1 MTHSER
7 TSKQWLWRAL
17 PLLVFAVLLVR
28 TAWVCDDAYITFR
41 TVDNFLHG
49 HGLRWNVFERV
60 QVYTHPLWMM
70 CMTAIVFV
78 TREFYVTGIVFSMLL
93 SLAALGHLA
102 FRMASSTAA
111 AIAVSAL
118 LLSSKAFVEYSTS
131 GLENPLSNLL
141 LVLFIGVYLSN
152 RKLVWLALLAC
163 LGTLNRMDTVLFYAP
178 ALALELWRA
187 RSWRSVGTVALAFAP
202 MIAWESFSL
211 VYYGFFFPNT
221 AYAKLSTGIEG
232 ADLARQGV
240 QYLLNA
246 CEMDPVTIVG
256 IVAGLIA
263 PIALRDRRRA
273 PIVVGT
279 ALYLVYIVKVGGDFM
294 MGRFLAAPLC
304 ASAAMLIGLEWRRS
318 VAAVTGVAALALS
331 FVPLRPML
339 TTGANYGDVQD
350 ESNITHRVGDQRF
363 MYYAGTGLL
372 DASERGWEPTN
383 QWIDEGRAL
392 ARGSPSVKQFGA
404 IGFKGFFAGPDVV
417 ILDFHALS
425 DPLLA
430 RLPADERKSFVVAH
444 YKRSLPAGYE
454 ASVRTGQNLIEDPDL
469 RVYYDALRKITQDP
483 VWSADRWNAIWEMQ
497 TGHLDARIS
506 AYVARQQ

>member
-1 MTHSER
+1 MNHSER
-7 TSKQWLWRAL
+7 TSKRWIWRAL
-17 PLLVFAVLLVR
+17 PLLVFALLLVR

-70 CMTAIVFV
+70 CMTALVFV
-78 TREFYVTGIVFSMLL
+78 TREFYVTGLVFSMLL

-111 AIAVSAL
+111 ALAVSAL

-141 LVLFIGVYLSN
+141 LVLFIGLYLSN
-152 RKLVWLALLAC
+152 RKLGWLALLAC

-187 RSWRSVGTVALAFAP
+187 RSWRSVGTVALGFAP

-256 IVAGLIA
+256 ILAGLIA
-263 PIALRDRRRA
+263 PIVLRERRMT
-273 PIVVGT
+273 PITIGI

-304 ASAAMLIGLEWRRS
+304 ASASLLIGIAWRPR
-318 VAAVTGVAALALS
+318 VAVIAAAVALGLS
-331 FVPLRPML
+331 FVPLRPMF
-339 TTGANYGDVQD
+339 TTGADYGEVPDP
-350 ESNITHRVGDQRF
+350 SNIQRKVGDQRF
-363 MYYAGTGLL
+363 MYYLGTGLL
-372 DASERGWEPTN
+372 KAPKHNWEPVN
-383 QWIDEGRAL
+383 QWVSEGRAL
-392 ARGSPSVKQFGA
+392 ALEDRALKQYGA
-404 IGFKGFFAGPDVV
+404 IGFHGFYAGPRAV
-417 ILDFHALS
+417 IIDYHALS

-430 RLPADERKSFVVAH
+430 RLPADERKTFVVAH

-483 VWSADRWNAIWEMQ
+483 VWSADRWTAIWEMQ
-497 TGHLDARIS
+497 TGRLDARIT
-506 AYVARQQ
+506 AYAARPR